1 MAFNIVLYKTTAEN
15 NRLDK
20 TLTDAITLSGTL
32 REQCSI
38 IAPDVLIETS
48 TNISMYNYCYI
59 AEFGRYY
66 FIKNITSIRQGLW
79 RISLKCDVLM
89 TYNSQIKTL
98 ECIVDRSSS
107 NYNALIHDPEFM
119 LQSNT
124 RIRTKTFGYTFQPS
138 SNTYVLTVVSTYY
151 SA

>member
-1 MAFNIVLYKTTAEN
+1 MAFNIFLYKTTAEN

-20 TLTDAITLSGTL
+20 TLTDTITLSGTL

-89 TYNSQIKTL
+89 TYNTQIKTL

-119 LQSNT
+119 MQSNT
-124 RIRTKTFGYTFQPS
+124 RVRTKTFDYTFTPS
-138 SNTYVLTVVSTYY
+138 DGTYLLTVVSPYVGG
-151 SA
+151 